1 MVQVTPWTWY
11 PCAVQLDFQLVS
23 RVYVEDAYG
32 GHKKETLVTPYVPF
46 ALLLFVLLFTIII
59 YPRSISVRGLLCV
72 CPSCISSHDDC
83 IRLTGVVI
91 VLERPHHREQQE
103 NDEQIA
109 TVTEAHSTV

>member
-1 MVQVTPWTWY
+1 METQEGNIGDAICPLCIITI
-11 PCAVQLDFQLVS
+11 
-23 RVYVEDAYG
+23 RVDI
-32 GHKKETLVTPYVPF
+32 
-46 ALLLFVLLFTIII
+46 TILI
-59 YPRSISVRGLLCV
+59 YPRSILVRGLLCV
-72 CPSCISSHDDC
+72 CPSCISSHNDC